1 MLVAI
6 YLASGYAH
14 ILKWVDNFF
23 VIALPGDTWTE
34 ADFTSLTQVPKLL
47 CCITDMSTRV
57 DNVVWYMEQ
66 QTQLKRIQCHN
77 CIGSAE
83 GHVDTLVYT

>member
-1 MLVAI
+1 MVVESIKHCECDFAQACKARAREDFI
-6 YLASGYAH
+6 KH
-14 ILKWVDNFF
+14 IPPW
-23 VIALPGDTWTE
+23 
-34 ADFTSLTQVPKLL
+34 QVPKLL

>member
-1 MLVAI
+1 MPLGLVTSTLPVHVAAGVW
-6 YLASGYAH
+6 L
-14 ILKWVDNFF
+14 F
-23 VIALPGDTWTE
+23 VA
-34 ADFTSLTQVPKLL
+34 QVPKLL